1 MAAQP
6 AFALNALNPAQN
18 SYGGLSRSTGKAVR
32 QPAVDAAAHSTH
44 THSTAQANTS
54 FASMEGYTL
63 EGTKKT
69 GASVKRRA
77 SVLEEV
83 RKEAEAEA
91 KPTKK

>member
-1 MAAQP
+1 
-6 AFALNALNPAQN
+6 
-18 SYGGLSRSTGKAVR
+18 
-32 QPAVDAAAHSTH
+32 
-44 THSTAQANTS
+44 
-54 FASMEGYTL
+54 MEGYTL